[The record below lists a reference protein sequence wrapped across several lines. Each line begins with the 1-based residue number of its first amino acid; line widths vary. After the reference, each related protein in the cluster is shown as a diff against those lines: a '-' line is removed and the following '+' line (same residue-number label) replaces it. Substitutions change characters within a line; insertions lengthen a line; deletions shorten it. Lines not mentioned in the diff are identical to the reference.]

1 MQKKRSIYCT
11 QLSKT
16 KRENEALL
24 AWLLQVEPQLKE
36 ANERLPTGDFVRI
49 PHVLDRELWEQLR
62 AKEKEVDNVNQR
74 AEEVEEKFKKL

>member
-1 MQKKRSIYCT
+1 M
-11 QLSKT
+11 
-16 KRENEALL
+16 L